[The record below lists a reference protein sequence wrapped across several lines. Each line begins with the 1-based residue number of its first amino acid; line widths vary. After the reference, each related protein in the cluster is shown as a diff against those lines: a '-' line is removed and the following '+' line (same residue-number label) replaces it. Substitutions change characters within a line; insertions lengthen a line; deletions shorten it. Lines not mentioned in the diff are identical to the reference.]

1 MTIRHSQLVLLAMFL
16 IGLVIHLVC
25 FGYSFLIGA
34 VYVEDLQTMAV
45 RTLAVYSVPLGV
57 IVGGIFGG
65 GAERVTKASSG
76 TFWTAAGLSLLW
88 NILLLVRSLVFVI
101 AEQDSI
107 TSLFGYIDAV
117 SAAIGRDQVLLEFVR
132 FVPIDMKAVRG
143 LDIPALSN
151 METGNVHYGVFVV
164 SGATRKITAIDLG
177 PAAAVDNAVLEYR
190 RVQQSQSAPANFSLD
205 EGKLAKA
212 AESLKRLLIDPV
224 AAQLRGVR
232 RMYVAAEGQL
242 SLLPF
247 EAIPIAAAA
256 GRPRYLVEDFEVV
269 YLTTGRDLLQSGQTP
284 ETKRSREAWLFGDP
298 DFDAAP
304 KAVMAAVGT
313 TSRAS
318 APVETTAASSDAV
331 IAETRLMGGGAVD
344 DLSRWPRLKRT
355 RDLIEKVSAA
365 ARASGMTPLTLTNA
379 AASEPNATRMAK
391 PHVVLF
397 ATHGKFLDRAPT
409 IRFDIESLS
418 IGPEGSNIKGL
429 SEEEMLAADP
439 LFRSMLVL
447 AGANRSAQTAG
458 DDAAGDGLLTAYEVW
473 GLNLDGTELVAL
485 TACETGLGVVQGG
498 ASGGLRQPEGEVVA
512 GLRQAFMVAGV
523 RSMVMSMWPVPLGET
538 ANLFDHFFKGWLG
551 KGEGRYTAF
560 RRAQLDALAYAREKR
575 GSGHPFWWAG
585 FIFVGNADDVEREG
599 SGISNRQQT
608 E

>member
-151 METGNVHYGVFVV
+151 METGSVHYGVFVV

-498 ASGGLRQPEGEVVA
+498 ASGGLRQPEGEVWWRVC
-512 GLRQAFMVAGV
+512 GR
-523 RSMVMSMWPVPLGET
+523 RSWSQVC
-538 ANLFDHFFKGWLG
+538 DRWL
-551 KGEGRYTAF
+551 
-560 RRAQLDALAYAREKR
+560 
-575 GSGHPFWWAG
+575 
-585 FIFVGNADDVEREG
+585 
-599 SGISNRQQT
+599 
-608 E
+608 